1 MDARDRSLVGRGVL
15 STPPFVGPFRRSV
28 GDHSNTKLWHTDP
41 LTPMYFKVVIDLSE
55 AF

>member
-1 MDARDRSLVGRGVL
+1 MDARDRSLDGRGVL

-28 GDHSNTKLWHTDP
+28 GAQWATKHWHNDP

>member
-1 MDARDRSLVGRGVL
+1 MDARDGSLDGRGVL

-28 GDHSNTKLWHTDP
+28 GAQSTAKLWHTDP